1 MRRRLRFLVG
11 LGLGVTGLAIY
22 LSLIGAEQALGRVL
36 SVTRVV
42 LLTVLL
48 LVVLE
53 GVVDGLGV
61 WASVRQLNGGVSPRS
76 AVRLALAGDFFDI
89 LSPAGPVSS
98 EPIVAVATRRLT
110 ETSYTEVLGA
120 RTVAVYSKATAQVF
134 VSSVLGLLILT
145 GQPRGGRLLSL
156 FLVLSVGSILLVWLL
171 ARFWSSLRVGALAI
185 GRTFGRAIPFE
196 GGRRVWDHLPEE
208 PLSRFEGRARALSRA
223 PRLVVLI
230 GIGGLLEQCLTATAL
245 YVALAGIGEPVSLA
259 VLVVLVPFPQIAAV
273 VPVPAGIGAHE
284 TLMAGA
290 ISVVAGVTIVPAT
303 AAVLIVRT
311 LSIPFGLSVG
321 GISAALLPGWSPFG
335 GDAQPER

>member
-36 SVTRVV
+36 SVTRLV

-61 WASVRQLNGGVSPRS
+61 WASVRQLNGGVSPLS

-98 EPIVAVATRRLT
+98 EPMVAVATRRLT

-120 RTVAVYSKATAQVF
+120 RTVAVYTKATAQVF
-134 VSSVLGLLILT
+134 VSSALGLLILT
-145 GQPRGGRLLSL
+145 GQPRGGRVLSL

-171 ARFWSSLRVGALAI
+171 ARFWSSLRAGAIAI
-185 GRTFGRAIPFE
+185 GRALGRAIPFE
-196 GGRRVWDHLPEE
+196 GGRRARDRLPEE
-208 PLSRFEGRARALSRA
+208 PLSGFEGRARALSRA

-259 VLVVLVPFPQIAAV
+259 VLVVLVPFPQVAAV

-290 ISVVAGVTIVPAT
+290 VSLVAGVAIVPAT
-303 AAVLIVRT
+303 AAVLVLRT

-321 GISAALLPGWSPFG
+321 GLSAALLPGWSAFA